1 MTANYSHQ
9 LPTTDH
15 STYAQCVERDSDSP
29 RASTDSITVCVSM
42 QKDSGGEGPLRTL
55 ALAVEAIWPSYVHW
69 KQICD
74 MMIDLQPFEI
84 ILGTSV
90 VERF

>member
-1 MTANYSHQ
+1 
-9 LPTTDH
+9 
-15 STYAQCVERDSDSP
+15 
-29 RASTDSITVCVSM
+29 M
-42 QKDSGGEGPLRTL
+42 QEDSGGEGPLHTL

>member
-1 MTANYSHQ
+1 
-9 LPTTDH
+9 
-15 STYAQCVERDSDSP
+15 
-29 RASTDSITVCVSM
+29 M

>member
-1 MTANYSHQ
+1 
-9 LPTTDH
+9 
-15 STYAQCVERDSDSP
+15 
-29 RASTDSITVCVSM
+29 M
-42 QKDSGGEGPLRTL
+42 QEDSGGEGLLRTL

-90 VERF
+90 VERILCRQISQWQASESDCPDFFVAVGTTFFK